1 MLAYAAHR
9 RAQRQLSPR
18 VLTTIV
24 GVHAVALG
32 LLVTAK
38 VDVGEKFTPVITRIF
53 TVPPEAPPPEPLP
66 PEPSPQPR
74 ITPRSKIDQ
83 PEPIV
88 PAPPLPGPA
97 LDQTPAPPN
106 AGPNIGQEMKPLPQ
120 PIPAL
125 PLPEPK
131 PQPVV
136 KSGPL
141 LVTPPDRLRPPYP
154 EAKRRLE
161 EEAALRLRLS
171 IDDRGRVVG
180 VAPVGNAD
188 PQFLD
193 AARTHLLRF
202 WRYKPATVDGR
213 GVPTEIT
220 ITLRFQLDD
229 E

>member
-1 MLAYAAHR
+1 MLSYAAHR
-9 RAQRQLSPR
+9 RSQRQLSPK
-18 VLTTIV
+18 VLATII

-53 TVPPEAPPPEPLP
+53 TVPPETPPPEPLP

-83 PEPIV
+83 PEPII

-106 AGPNIGQEMKPLPQ
+106 AGPNIGQNIEPLPQ
-120 PIPAL
+120 PLAPL
-125 PLPEPK
+125 PLPQPK
-131 PQPVV
+131 PQLMV
-136 KSGPL
+136 KSGPVL
-141 LVTPPDRLRPPYP
+141 ATPPDRLRPPYP
-154 EAKRRLE
+154 EAKRQLE
-161 EEAALRLRLS
+161 EEASLRLRLS
-171 IDDRGRVVG
+171 IDERGRVVA
-180 VAPVGNAD
+180 VNPVGAAD
-188 PQFLD
+188 PLFLA
-193 AARTHLLRF
+193 AARTHLLRY

-213 GVPTEIT
+213 AVPTELA